1 MDGGGWGFK
10 SLRPDQMSKML
21 NSELRWHG
29 PPDYTWENTP
39 RDGDTIYAL
48 VEEDVEDNGTMNHP
62 PFVVALVV
70 EHVDSNQNHGVSLCY
85 RVLGSTN
92 DYLQQD
98 ETVVAWRPAK

>member
-10 SLRPDQMSKML
+10 SLRPDQML
-21 NSELRWHG
+21 NSELKWHG
-29 PPDYTWENTP
+29 PPDYTGENTP

-48 VEEDVEDNGTMNHP
+48 VEEDAVDDGLLSHP
-62 PFVVALVV
+62 PFVALLIA
-70 EHVDSNQNHGVSLCY
+70 EHVDPNQNHGVSLRY
-85 RVLGSTN
+85 RVPGSTN